1 LWFERLVEEDKRFIK
16 GNKIFDE
23 KGKNLWIKYEM
34 LGEEGFYEF
43 CSGFVVVRERSSHE
57 Y

>member
-1 LWFERLVEEDKRFIK
+1 M

-23 KGKNLWIKYEM
+23 KGKNLRIHYEM

>member
-1 LWFERLVEEDKRFIK
+1 MWFERLVEEDGKFIT
-16 GNKIFDE
+16 GNKILVE
-23 KGKNLWIKYEM
+23 RGKNLRIHYEM